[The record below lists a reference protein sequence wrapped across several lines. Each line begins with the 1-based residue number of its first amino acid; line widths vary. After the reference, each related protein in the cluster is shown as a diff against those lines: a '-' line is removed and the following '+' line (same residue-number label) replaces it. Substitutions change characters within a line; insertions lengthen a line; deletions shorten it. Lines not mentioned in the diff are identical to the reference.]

1 MPIGIAA
8 QNLDRM
14 RGKQVR
20 APYKVQEPG
29 KASNAHAGTGIGRP
43 WREMEFEWDALALL
57 IKWNLGAGM
66 VEPRAYNKATD
77 DELLFWSAQGD
88 RRAFDEIVVRHGSFV
103 LSVASRLIPNFR
115 DAEDIAQDAM
125 VKVWHHAGRFNPKRA
140 RLRTWLYQIVVNL
153 CIDRRRRKEP
163 VPLPDNFD
171 AVDPG
176 AAADEILTSTERDAA
191 LAAAIRA
198 LPASQQAAMIL
209 VYEEGVSGA
218 EAGRILGL
226 SAKAIER
233 LLARARTTLRERLL
247 AERDKQGE

>member
-1 MPIGIAA
+1 MQAQELAA
-8 QNLDRM
+8 RWQ
-14 RGKQVR
+14 
-20 APYKVQEPG
+20 
-29 KASNAHAGTGIGRP
+29 
-43 WREMEFEWDALALL
+43 EMELEWDALALL
-57 IKWNLGAGM
+57 VRRTLGTGM
-66 VEPRAYNKATD
+66 VEPRAYNKVAD
-77 DELLFWSAQGD
+77 DKLLFWSAQGD
-88 RRAFDEIVVRHGSFV
+88 RRAFDEIVVRHGAFV
-103 LSVASRLIPNFR
+103 LSVASRISPNFR
-115 DAEDIAQDAM
+115 DAEDIAQEAM
-125 VKVWHHAGRFNPKRA
+125 VKVWKHAGRFNPKRA
-140 RLRTWLYQIVVNL
+140 QLRTWLYQIVVNL

-163 VPLPDNFD
+163 ESLPDNFD

>member
-1 MPIGIAA
+1 MRAQELAA
-8 QNLDRM
+8 
-14 RGKQVR
+14 
-20 APYKVQEPG
+20 
-29 KASNAHAGTGIGRP
+29 P
-43 WREMEFEWDALALL
+43 WREIEFEWDALALL
-57 IKWNLGAGM
+57 IRRTLGTGM
-66 VEPRAYNKATD
+66 VEPRPYNKATD
-77 DELLFWSAQGD
+77 DKLLFWSAQGD
-88 RRAFDEIVVRHGSFV
+88 RRAFDEIVVRHGPFV
-103 LSVASRLIPNFR
+103 LSVARRMIPNSR

-125 VKVWHHAGRFNPKRA
+125 VKVWEHAGRFNAKRA
-140 RLRTWLYQIVVNL
+140 QLRTWLYQIVVNL

-163 VPLPDNFD
+163 ESLPDNFD
-171 AVDPG
+171 AIDPG

-247 AERDKQGE
+247 EERDKRGE